1 MVIPHPQSAFKH
13 IATAARTANRV
24 VAVVQGESENSEDP
38 AFKTELASSSQAIT
52 AGIALWGFWHIC
64 CGHGSNF
71 VCRHDDGPL
80 FFMMSCLLGMVG
92 DELTLLDVSVHMGRR
107 GREDLKD
114 YMYFF
119 ILNANEV

>member
-13 IATAARTANRV
+13 IAIAARTANRV

-52 AGIALWGFWHIC
+52 AGIALWGFWH
-64 CGHGSNF
+64 GSNF

-80 FFMMSCLLGMVG
+80 FFIMMDLCSARCHACL
-92 DELTLLDVSVHMGRR
+92 
-107 GREDLKD
+107 GREG
-114 YMYFF
+114 MS
-119 ILNANEV
+119 